1 MKVATNQLPIWFR
14 PIAPEPKPNVFEKI
28 KERIT
33 DFRNVHALKQH
44 LQHRTPAE
52 SPVKKEA
59 LKQVADA
66 PIDVVNN
73 PVPEGWE
80 GGREFNCGEQKSRTL
95 SPRRKT
101 TLSRRNLR

>member
-1 MKVATNQLPIWFR
+1 VL
-14 PIAPEPKPNVFEKI
+14 
-28 KERIT
+28 ERIKAGIT
-33 DFRNVHALKQH
+33 DLRDVHEFKQYLKN
-44 LQHRTPAE
+44 RTPAE
-52 SPVKKEA
+52 SPVQKEA
-59 LKQVADA
+59 LKQVPKIADA
-66 PIDVVNN
+66 PIDVVNK